1 MTQTSSISQVKAL
14 LNPASIAIV
23 GASDRNGS
31 WAKRVF
37 RVLKRGGYKGTIYPV
52 NPRVETVWDGLTC
65 YPDLASL
72 PGKPDHVVVLVP
84 GAAAIDAIRAAGKAG
99 ARSATVFSSGFGEG
113 GDPEGRA
120 LGDQLRAAVLESG
133 LAVSGPNCMGNLA
146 SPFGFCTIPDDRI
159 TDFTPGAIG
168 YFPEGTRYGPQTSSG
183 NTWNLLLQYGGA
195 SGSGYTAES
204 EEERAAGDLK
214 KKGTFEKGVF
224 TYHKEDGTKVNQDA
238 YEAVWEHIHGR
249 PLVYPK
255 ERYERPVFMNSA
267 NFNWVPVKD
276 QPGVANKLMGV
287 FSERETKLAFYKLD
301 AGAKLAME
309 DDSFYFVLSGTGEA
323 AGEAVA
329 KHTTVHLK
337 RGESGVL
344 AAKTALECVQ
354 LRMPRR

>member
-1 MTQTSSISQVKAL
+1 MQVVPIESRTL
-14 LNPASIAIV
+14 TTLNNQIREGV
-23 GASDRNGS
+23 
-31 WAKRVF
+31 
-37 RVLKRGGYKGTIYPV
+37 
-52 NPRVETVWDGLTC
+52 
-65 YPDLASL
+65 
-72 PGKPDHVVVLVP
+72 
-84 GAAAIDAIRAAGKAG
+84 IRAVRILEGEPGPDNFGLKLVNIEG
-99 ARSATVFSSGFGEG
+99 DFFSPRHRHNFDQVRLQLEG
-113 GDPEGRA
+113 TFDYDKDG
-120 LGDQLRAAVLESG
+120 S
-133 LAVSGPNCMGNLA
+133 
-146 SPFGFCTIPDDRI
+146 
-159 TDFTPGAIG
+159 FTPGAIG

-249 PLVYPK
+249 PLAYPK

-276 QPGVANKLMGV
+276 QPGVAGKLMGV

-309 DDSFYFVLSGTGEA
+309 DDSFYFVLSGTGET